1 MDILVAFESTH
12 AAMAAQ
18 KALKP
23 LNCVILPTPREIT
36 ASCGM
41 SLKVKEHSNIEI
53 EELLHAAAVQ
63 EALYVL
69 YQIEN
74 RSTYRRLSS

>member
-18 KALKP
+18 KALKS
-23 LNCVILPTPREIT
+23 LTWAVVPTPREIT

-41 SLKVKEHSNIEI
+41 SLKVTRSSEGEI
-53 EELLHAAAVQ
+53 KELLDKAFVQ
-63 EALYVL
+63 DALYSL
-69 YQIEN
+69 YNIPT
-74 RSTYRRLSS
+74 SGKYIPIS